1 MNNMKLIRLTETDL
15 HRIVRES
22 VNNIVNEAYGT
33 MSYYDELRLKH
44 LEKEMSPQF
53 NDDTHDFDN
62 IVRASIHI
70 KRTLGE

>member
-1 MNNMKLIRLTETDL
+1 MNKKLIRLTETDL
-15 HRIVRES
+15 HRIVGES

-33 MSYYDELRLKH
+33 MSYYDELKLKH

>member
-15 HRIVRES
+15 HRIVKES

-44 LEKEMSPQF
+44 LDKEMSPQF

-62 IVRASIHI
+62 IGRASIHI